1 MENFENWNK
10 KVRKKN
16 LDNNLNSYKNSTQ
29 RDYDKE
35 PIVIQDNA
43 NIYGAISLSIGT
55 FVLAYIIFVEN
66 YIGMKIF
73 LLCQKSV
80 RN

>member
-1 MENFENWNK
+1 MAIENLENRQNSNNK
-10 KVRKKN
+10 I
-16 LDNNLNSYKNSTQ
+16 L

-43 NIYGAISLSIGT
+43 NTYGAISLSIGT

-73 LLCQKSV
+73 LLCLL
-80 RN
+80 